1 MKKENTISMEINIGS
16 TTFIVNGFFKDFG
29 KTVSEKL
36 YGIMEKGVEYAATAR
51 YNDNI
56 PKDG

>member
-1 MKKENTISMEINIGS
+1 MEINIGS